1 MTWPQLSWLP
11 PLSCWMENVPK
22 AAGDVIEFSS
32 DEAHSREARMPDNR
46 RTLAVHYFY
55 LLRDAETDL
64 AALWNALTEG
74 GGPAPSGALDLGL
87 SDAGLAEGCQIMHW
101 VHGAEL
107 DFCLGMLP
115 RLAVVGIYIRSDSGE
130 HAGIPEWKRA
140 LGVID
145 EARRKTADL
154 GIALFGETTTLVSA
168 EKSSDV
174 LAATAWPLAG
184 ERGSAGSETRSSA
197 AGLSNVWDLADERGT
212 AIHETRTEDAGA
224 SRISAGRQ
232 AEPGGNG
239 FFACG
244 LSPELVGGREPLL
257 LELDRRGDKRRFF
270 VVAAA
275 EPDSLL
281 ATHLPQ
287 IDAAIR
293 FLVSQVAHFAQ
304 QRSTIAAERA
314 AVDRQV
320 GELLHRQVVLAGA
333 GAEAPEQLDEKIGAL
348 SRLFGMLAT
357 DALLIRQAED
367 HLRGSLEA
375 LEEAIKPCLADG
387 GTPDEIGAHY
397 RDMSTAELDS
407 ASAEADKLGFSRG
420 NAQAAIEVV
429 RTQVELLRAG
439 EEAAIQ
445 SQTRELLSRSLVVQ
459 QERLA
464 LQVAAGFVE
473 FVLLFYYVLKSWE
486 GVIGQPAIDQVSPL
500 VRMATV
506 GFMSLGA
513 TIGTHFLA
521 KALHNRSWKSPGL
534 WVSVAV
540 LLATLTVM
548 IAISS

>member
-1 MTWPQLSWLP
+1 
-11 PLSCWMENVPK
+11 
-22 AAGDVIEFSS
+22 
-32 DEAHSREARMPDNR
+32 MPDNR
-46 RTLAVHYFY
+46 HTLAVHYFY
-55 LLRDAETDL
+55 LLRDAEADL

-74 GGPAPSGALDLGL
+74 GGPASSGTLDLGL
-87 SDAGLAEGCQIMHW
+87 SNAGFAGSCQI
-101 VHGAEL
+101 VHRVRGAEMDL
-107 DFCLGMLP
+107 CLGMLP
-115 RLAVVGIYIRSDSGE
+115 RLAVVEIYVRGDSDE
-130 HAGIPEWKRA
+130 HAGISGWKRA

-145 EARRKTADL
+145 EARRKTGDL
-154 GIALFGETTTLVSA
+154 GISLFGETTALVSA

-174 LAATAWPLAG
+174 LAAAARSLAS
-184 ERGSAGSETRSSA
+184 ERGLAANETPA
-197 AGLSNVWDLADERGT
+197 
-212 AIHETRTEDAGA
+212 EDAGA
-224 SRISAGRQ
+224 SRISIGRM
-232 AEPGGNG
+232 AEPDGNG
-239 FFACG
+239 FFVCG
-244 LSPELVGGREPLL
+244 LSPELAAGSEPLL
-257 LELDRRGDKRRFF
+257 LELDRHGDKHRFY

-275 EPDSLL
+275 EPDTLL
-281 ATHLPQ
+281 STHLPQ

-293 FLVSQVAHFAQ
+293 FLVSQVTHFAQ

-314 AVDRQV
+314 VVDRQV

-333 GAEAPEQLDEKIGAL
+333 AAAAPEQLDEKIAAL

-357 DALLIRQAED
+357 DSLLIRQAED
-367 HLRGSLEA
+367 HLRGSQEA
-375 LEEAIKPCLADG
+375 LEAALRPCLAG
-387 GTPDEIGAHY
+387 GGAPDEIGAHY
-397 RDMSTAELDS
+397 RDMATAELDS
-407 ASAEADKLGFSRG
+407 AHVEADKLSFSRG

-429 RTQVELLRAG
+429 RIQVELLRAG

-486 GVIGQPAIDQVSPL
+486 GVIGQPAIDQISPL
-500 VRMATV
+500 GRMATV

-548 IAISS
+548 ITISS